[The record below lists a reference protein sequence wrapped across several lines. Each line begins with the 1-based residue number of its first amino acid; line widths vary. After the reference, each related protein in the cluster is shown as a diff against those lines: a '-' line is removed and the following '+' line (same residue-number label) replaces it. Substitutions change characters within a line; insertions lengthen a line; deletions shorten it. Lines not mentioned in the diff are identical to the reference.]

1 MTRSGP
7 PSGEQDR
14 SIRKNS
20 APSGSGPSGLHYG
33 RNDNVLPSPKET
45 GRPPARP
52 LPSSAADQCRLGP
65 RDLPLSC
72 CDVAPW
78 VKPSIGVPI
87 QPPTPIAPV
96 PRTSAYPRRAHLTTA
111 AGRRSCAYDRR
122 TRAYPRAGAGART
135 RRRQEL
141 ALACVV
147 LNGRRPLPAPAA
159 GAGLAPAHIRSR
171 LRAQVPTRPL
181 PSVV

>member
-1 MTRSGP
+1 MLCRIWLTLSGP

-20 APSGSGPSGLHYG
+20 VPSGSGPSGLHYGRNSCVPSSSDSGPSGLHYG

-87 QPPTPIAPV
+87 QPPTLDLHLSHDSCISPPLRGACAPRAPARPAAS
-96 PRTSAYPRRAHLTTA
+96 PRLRRAPC
-111 AGRRSCAYDRR
+111 RRAPPPLS
-122 TRAYPRAGAGART
+122 TRGTGNPRF
-135 RRRQEL
+135 
-141 ALACVV
+141 
-147 LNGRRPLPAPAA
+147 
-159 GAGLAPAHIRSR
+159 RS
-171 LRAQVPTRPL
+171 
-181 PSVV
+181 